1 MYHLPLKNDAIH
13 FWVNCEVHLT
23 QHSSSLNHSQS
34 PDKPGPHRE
43 LQGPSSNLI
52 QFSKPGRTVGVKIKN
67 LENLVMLSVMAY
79 DLSLLDVA
87 HLALGQ

>member
-13 FWVNCEVHLT
+13 FWVNCE
-23 QHSSSLNHSQS
+23 
-34 PDKPGPHRE
+34 E
-43 LQGPSSNLI
+43 LQGSSSNLI
-52 QFSKPGRTVGVKIKN
+52 QFSKPGRTVGEKIKN